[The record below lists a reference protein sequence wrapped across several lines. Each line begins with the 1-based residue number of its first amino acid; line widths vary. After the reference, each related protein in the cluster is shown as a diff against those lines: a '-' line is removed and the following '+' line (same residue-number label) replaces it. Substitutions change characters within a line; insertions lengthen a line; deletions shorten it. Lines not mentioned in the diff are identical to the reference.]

1 MTKPRDHIHHI
12 AIQVQDVE
20 QSEKN
25 VLGGELALHC
35 HAPQTGFYRDGYCR
49 TGEVDTGSHVIAAIV
64 TDEFLE
70 FTKSRGND
78 LQAARPMYDF
88 PGLKAGDQWCLCLS
102 RWVEAHAA
110 GKAPKVVLEA
120 THASAL
126 EFIDLEELKK
136 FALR

>member
-1 MTKPRDHIHHI
+1 MTKPRDPIHPI

-35 HAPQTGFYRDGYCR
+35 HSPKTGFYRDGYCR
-49 TGEVDTGSHVIAAIV
+49 TGEADTGSHVIAATV

-78 LQAARPMYDF
+78 LQTARPMYDF
-88 PGLKAGDQWCLCLS
+88 PGLKAGDRWCLCAL
-102 RWVEAHAA
+102 RWREAHDA
-110 GKAPKVVLEA
+110 GFAPPVVLEA
-120 THASAL
+120 THAKAL
-126 EFIDLEELKK
+126 KYIPLERLKQYQK
-136 FALR
+136 P